1 MSLPVSV
8 PASPLSLCLPFFPVF
23 VSLLV
28 LFSRLYPLALKCL
41 ACPVAEVSPRG
52 FEQKVPTASSLS
64 LSHVDPRPIN
74 GFTVVLI
81 KSFCITF
88 DT

>member
-1 MSLPVSV
+1 MSLSVSV
-8 PASPLSLCLPFFPVF
+8 PASPFLSSPFPVF

-41 ACPVAEVSPRG
+41 ACPVAEVSPQG
-52 FEQKVPTASSLS
+52 FEQKVPTASSFS
-64 LSHVDPRPIN
+64 LSRGPPSNKWIHS
-74 GFTVVLI
+74 GL